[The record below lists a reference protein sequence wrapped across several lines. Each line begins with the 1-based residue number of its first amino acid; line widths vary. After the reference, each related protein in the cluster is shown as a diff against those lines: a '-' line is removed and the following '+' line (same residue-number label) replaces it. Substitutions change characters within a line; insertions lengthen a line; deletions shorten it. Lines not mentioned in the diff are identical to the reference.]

1 MRDAARFPFR
11 RRIAP
16 SPPCVASCEPP
27 STHRRFV
34 DIQDKPIMRN
44 GRNTGWKLRKKRAWR
59 YQRTGAKSERAVAA
73 ELSGS
78 VPGWFRQTA
87 PRHRTRSK
95 PEAAGSFADL
105 LRPLLIR
112 SRTDAGIGYSYR
124 IILPERVTG
133 RHRFP
138 GTVPGRQ
145 ELVRKAGISIEI
157 VNNPIGNVVCCQD
170 NSWPERK
177 ILFFAFEPPRRRT
190 GIEPRAGTSGRRSLR
205 GPCSR
210 ARNGGPRAMDLREET
225 GAF

>member
-1 MRDAARFPFR
+1 
-11 RRIAP
+11 
-16 SPPCVASCEPP
+16 
-27 STHRRFV
+27 
-34 DIQDKPIMRN
+34 MRN

-59 YQRTGAKSERAVAA
+59 SQRTGAKGERAVAA

-87 PRHRTRSK
+87 SRHRTRPE
-95 PEAAGSFADL
+95 PEAAGSFADV

-138 GTVPGRQ
+138 GTIPGRQ
-145 ELVRKAGISIEI
+145 ELARKAGISIGI

-177 ILFFAFEPPRRRT
+177 ILSFAFAPPRHRN
-190 GIEPRAGTSGRRSLR
+190 GIGFRAGTSGRRFPG

-210 ARNGGPRAMDLREET
+210 ARNEDPRAPDLREKTAALRT
-225 GAF
+225 GHPGARRCGSGQASGEVI